1 MHLGYRMVVA
11 ALLASALPLTPARGT
26 AQGAAQNGTVTGTV
40 VDRSTRQPL
49 TGVQVYIQ
57 RLGRGALTSENGRF
71 LIANI
76 PAGSYEVEAQLI
88 GYAPA
93 RQTVQVAADQTV
105 AVNFELATMA
115 IALDEVVVSA
125 SPAGAQQRRAVG
137 TGISSI
143 DVESKL
149 RDAPV
154 TRVQDLL
161 QGREAGVVSMA
172 SSGTVGA
179 AGPLILRGITSLTQ
193 DNQPLIYIDGVRL
206 DRSNTNLV
214 SLGGQAVSRLSDIN
228 PQDIERME
236 VIKGSAATALYGSEA
251 SSGVIQIFTK
261 RGKPG
266 ETTYNVDAK
275 VGGNWIPK
283 NLPKMHYDP
292 KYPSANDLLETGVHT
307 EVSASVRGGSDAF
320 GYFAGVSR
328 VDTDGSFPNN
338 WFKRT
343 SARLNLDIRPGQK
356 LTGAFASSF
365 SVSQTAL
372 PVNDNVTSGILTNIY
387 LGNPV
392 TRATPT
398 DPWGGAFFPVPMV
411 LAREVEDVANR
422 YTSSL
427 MLDHRPADF
436 FSQRVTFGVE
446 VINGQGKSYQPYW
459 IEPGQPVRKGSR
471 AINTRANNQFNFDY
485 GAVLKLRHSSN
496 YESDFT
502 VGGQFFAR
510 SDKRA
515 FASGSE
521 FASPGLRALG
531 ATALP
536 SVSETDLTY
545 NTGGFFGE
553 YQFAMRNLLF
563 LKAGARVDG
572 SSAFGKDFGWMVFPK
587 ASISYVI
594 SDESWFELPA
604 LSMLRLRLGYGTAGT
619 QPGAFDAVRTYT
631 NVIGVNGQPGIRA
644 STYGNPKLAP
654 EVSREFEG
662 GFDASFFENR
672 LSLIATGYH
681 QKTDDVLLNKQF
693 PPSMGILATQVVN
706 AGQVQNKGFELSAE
720 LQLLRRERF
729 TWSMNAGYAYNQNK
743 VLDLAGEPFIIA
755 DRFGT
760 RIVEGYPVSGK
771 WERVTV
777 GKDASG
783 FPIAS
788 DTVVY
793 IGPSIPPHTG
803 NLGTMVSLGSL
814 TLRANGQFA
823 MGHYVNHHTR
833 PYMAINKTGE
843 EYWRVVQAHGNKADD
858 PEVLKFIAR
867 NRIYG
872 DFIEKADWFKVREI
886 MASYPVPRALAGR
899 LGARSA
905 RVVVSGQNLL
915 TLTRYTGSDP
925 EVSSTYGDGNN
936 LSIGADYFTVPP
948 SRQVMFGLSFQF

>member
-1 MHLGYRMVVA
+1 MQMVAKFVVTALVAVAPLVA
-11 ALLASALPLTPARGT
+11 AAPQA
-26 AQGAAQNGTVTGTV
+26 AAQTGTVTGSV
-40 VDRSTRQPL
+40 IDRNSRQPL
-49 TGVQVYIQ
+49 AGAQVVIE
-57 RLGRGALTSENGRF
+57 RLGRGVMAPANGRY
-71 LIANI
+71 LLPNI
-76 PAGSYEVEAQLI
+76 PVGTYEIEAQLI
-88 GYAPA
+88 GYGVV
-93 RQTVQVAADQTV
+93 RQTIQVEAGQTV
-105 AVNFELATMA
+105 VANFELAISA
-115 IALDEVVVSA
+115 IALDEVVVSG
-125 SPAGAQQRRAVG
+125 SPAGVQRRRAIG
-137 TGISSI
+137 TGVTSI

-179 AGPLILRGITSLTQ
+179 AGPMILRGITSLTQ

-206 DRSNTNLV
+206 DQSNTNLI

-261 RGKPG
+261 RGRPG
-266 ETTYNVDAK
+266 ETVYSVDAK
-275 VGGNWIPK
+275 YGGNWIPK

-292 KYPSANDLLETGVHT
+292 KYPSANDLVSMGRHT
-307 EVSASVRGGSDAF
+307 EVNTSVRGGSETF

-328 VDTDGSFPNN
+328 VDTEGSFVNN

-343 SARLNLDIRPGQK
+343 SARLNLDIRPSEK
-356 LTGAFASSF
+356 FTGAFASSF
-365 SVSQTAL
+365 SVSNTAL

-392 TRATPT
+392 KAGTPT

-411 LAREVEDVANR
+411 LAREVEDIANR

-427 MLDHRPADF
+427 TLDHRPADF
-436 FSQRVTFGVE
+436 FSHRITFGVE
-446 VINGQGKSYQPYW
+446 VLNGQGKSFQPYW
-459 IEPGQPVRKGSR
+459 VEPNKPIRKGSR
-471 AINTRANNQFNFDY
+471 VINSRTNNQFNIDY
-485 GAVLKLRHSSN
+485 GAVFKLRHSSN

-502 VGGQFFAR
+502 FGGQFFSR
-510 SDKRA
+510 TDRRA
-515 FASGSE
+515 NASGSE
-521 FASPGLRALG
+521 FAAPGLRALG
-531 ATALP
+531 ATALA
-536 SVSETDLTY
+536 SISETDLSY

-553 YQFAMRNLLF
+553 YQFAVRNLLF
-563 LKAGARVDG
+563 LKVGSRFDG
-572 SSAFGKDFGWMVFPK
+572 SSAFGQDFGWMAFPK
-587 ASISYVI
+587 ASVSYVI
-594 SDESWFELPA
+594 SDEDWFGIPSLN
-604 LSMLRLRLGYGTAGT
+604 MLRLRLGYGTAGT

-631 NVIGVNGQPGIRA
+631 NVIGMHGQPGIRS
-644 STYGNPKLAP
+644 STYGNANLAP

-662 GFDASFFENR
+662 GFDATFFDNR
-672 LSLIATGYH
+672 LSLTTTAYH
-681 QKTDDVLLNKQF
+681 QRTDDVLLNKRF

-706 AGQVQNKGFELSAE
+706 AGQVQNIGIEISADV
-720 LQLLRRERF
+720 QLMQRESF
-729 TWSMNAGYAYNQNK
+729 TWSANMGYAHNK
-743 VLDLAGEPFIIA
+743 NEVLDLAGEPFIIA

-777 GKDASG
+777 GHAANG

-803 NLGTMVSLGSL
+803 NVGTTFNFGSL

-823 MGHYVNHHTR
+823 LGHYVNHHTR
-833 PYMAINKTGE
+833 PYMAFNKTGE
-843 EYWRVVQAHGNKADD
+843 EYWRVVRSNGGDETN
-858 PEVLKFIAR
+858 PEVLKFIEQ

-872 DFIEKADWFKVREI
+872 DFIEKADWFKLREV
-886 MASYPVPRALAGR
+886 MASYSLPHALAGR
-899 LGARSA
+899 IGARSA
-905 RVVVSGQNLL
+905 RVVLSGQNLL
-915 TLTRYTGSDP
+915 TFTGYSGSDP
-925 EVSSTYGDGNN
+925 EVSSTFGDGNN

-948 SRQVMFGLSFQF
+948 ARQFMFGLSLQF